1 MKNIFTNFII
11 PAIISSLL
19 ILPFVNLELV
29 NRQGFHEGFPFVLFV
44 LMWFL
49 QTAFIIVLIQIV
61 QSVRKGNRLM
71 ANPLDLFLKVSFLAL
86 AVWMWSGILMDQMPC
101 FLGLLNCD

>member
-1 MKNIFTNFII
+1 MKNIFTNFIL

-29 NRQGFHEGFPFVLFV
+29 NRQGFHEDFPVVLFA

-61 QSVRKGNRLM
+61 QSVRLGNSIKT
-71 ANPLDLFLKVSFLAL
+71 NPLDLLLRVSFLVL
-86 AVWMWSGILMDQMPC
+86 VTWMWAGILMDQMPC
-101 FLGLLNCD
+101 FLGVLNCD